1 MPVAQIEL
9 GHDIAGT
16 LLNVSEGGLALQS
29 ALVLWW
35 GEQHDARFQLPGSP
49 TWINARARV
58 LRLSESKKEAGL
70 EFVQISEESKAQIR
84 EWVAAGDL
92 EGPAGED
99 NRREVGRQPN
109 PPEILQETKEQGPQ
123 EHPARWAD
131 PVVAPFGE
139 GQAWET
145 LAPAPLASNWV
156 DSDVYGSQQ
165 TDGAARNTGWL
176 RFTLVAMALA
186 VTFFFV
192 GSNIAQTPLQ
202 RWFVSA
208 MQRFNWS
215 KPNVAEAPQGP
226 AANPTATPA
235 TNTPAPLAAT
245 PSETDSAQE
254 KTQPADQGA
263 QHAAETPPASADP
276 QAPPET
282 SSPDAVGKSPSSE
295 PASAARGTGAKKP
308 AAGFHL
314 REEFP
319 GDASSATSHQPPPV
333 PAAGIER
340 GGSELAEH
348 IILVTAPAAGNP
360 DFYVN
365 LPEEAISASA
375 RIAMSA
381 RRSLRISPRS
391 ARPQAERVRVGQIVS
406 RSEPYYPAGA
416 LSQKID
422 GNVQLHAFIA
432 ATGEIT
438 NVRVVSGP
446 PLLAAAA
453 AAAVRDWRYEPTLI
467 DGNAVPTELDVLVS
481 FRLR

>member
-16 LLNVSEGGLALQS
+16 LLNLSEGGLAVQS

-35 GEQHDARFQLPGSP
+35 GELHDARFQLPGSAI
-49 TWINARARV
+49 WINALARV

-70 EFVQISEESKAQIR
+70 EFVQISEDSKAQIR

-92 EGPAGED
+92 EGPAGEVD
-99 NRREVGRQPN
+99 QREVGWPPA
-109 PPEILQETKEQGPQ
+109 PPEILQETKPQ
-123 EHPARWAD
+123 APPEYPPRWAD
-131 PVVAPFGE
+131 PGAAPFAQGH
-139 GQAWET
+139 AWET

-156 DSDVYGSQQ
+156 DREQIDGS
-165 TDGAARNTGWL
+165 ARNSGWL
-176 RFTLVAMALA
+176 RFTLVAVALA
-186 VTFFFV
+186 LTFFFV

-208 MQRFNWS
+208 MQQFNWS
-215 KPNVAEAPQGP
+215 KPNVAEAPPAP
-226 AANPTATPA
+226 AASPNITPP
-235 TNTPAPLAAT
+235 TNTPAPSPAT
-245 PSETDSAQE
+245 PSETNNDE
-254 KTQPADQGA
+254 DKTQPAEQEA
-263 QHAAETPPASADP
+263 QHPAETPSASADRE
-276 QAPPET
+276 APPDR
-282 SSPDAVGKSPSSE
+282 SSPDAVGKSPSPES
-295 PASAARGTGAKKP
+295 PSAAPAAGAKKP
-308 AAGFHL
+308 APGFHL
-314 REEFP
+314 HEEFP
-319 GDASSATSHQPPPV
+319 ADAPSAKTQQPPPV

-340 GGSELAEH
+340 GVSGLEEH

-360 DFYVN
+360 DFYVD
-365 LPEEAISASA
+365 LPEEAISASS

-381 RRSLRISPRS
+381 HRSLRISPRS

-422 GNVQLHAFIA
+422 GNVQLHAFVGT
-432 ATGEIT
+432 TGEIT

-453 AAAVRDWRYEPTLI
+453 VAAVRDWRYEPTLI

>member
-9 GHDIAGT
+9 GQDIAGT

-92 EGPAGED
+92 EGPESEVS
-99 NRREVGRQPN
+99 RREVSWQPD
-109 PPEILQETKEQGPQ
+109 PLETLHETKEQGPE

-131 PVVAPFGE
+131 PVVAPFKE
-139 GQAWET
+139 GQGWET
-145 LAPAPLASNWV
+145 LAPAPLASNWA
-156 DSDVYGSQQ
+156 DSDVYGSPQ

-186 VTFFFV
+186 VIFFFV

-215 KPNVAEAPQGP
+215 KPNVAEAPQAP
-226 AANPTATPA
+226 AANPNATPPPD
-235 TNTPAPLAAT
+235 TPAPLAAT
-245 PSETDSAQE
+245 PSETDSTQG
-254 KTQPADQGA
+254 KTQPADQGP
-263 QHAAETPPASADP
+263 HAAETSSASADP

-282 SSPDAVGKSPSSE
+282 SSPDAVGKSPSPE
-295 PASAARGTGAKKP
+295 PASAAPAAGAKKP

-319 GDASSATSHQPPPV
+319 GDASSATSHQPAPV
-333 PAAGIER
+333 PAAGIDR

-365 LPEEAISASA
+365 LPEEAISASS

-416 LSQKID
+416 LSQEID
-422 GNVQLHAFIA
+422 GNVQLHAFVS

-453 AAAVRDWRYEPTLI
+453 VAAVRDWRYEPTLI
-467 DGNAVPTELDVLVS
+467 DGNAVPTEVDILVS